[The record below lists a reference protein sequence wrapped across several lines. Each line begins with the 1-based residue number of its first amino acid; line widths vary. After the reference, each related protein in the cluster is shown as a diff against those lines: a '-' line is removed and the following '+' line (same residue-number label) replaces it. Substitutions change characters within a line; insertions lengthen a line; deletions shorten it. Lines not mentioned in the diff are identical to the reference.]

1 MRSGGA
7 RRGKANGGFGAGGHL
22 GLGSFGKHHVSTRPP
37 GNSVQA
43 LNGAEQFVYT
53 MCFFICATFRWPTA
67 IDYIDWFAV
76 FFSSCIDTVVSANF
90 NN

>member
-22 GLGSFGKHHVSTRPP
+22 GLGSFGKHHVSTRPL
-37 GNSVQA
+37 GNSIRA

-53 MCFFICATFRWPTA
+53 TWFFICATFQWPTA
-67 IDYIDWFAV
+67 IEFIDWFV
-76 FFSSCIDTVVSANF
+76 YPFSSCTDIIHSIMYV
-90 NN
+90 